1 LWKEEAAML
10 KGISHIGIAVRNLD
24 EAIKVYTEALG
35 AELEE
40 IQRAP
45 EAGMA
50 AAMLSL
56 GDDKIELMEPIGTEG
71 TIAKFLESRGE
82 GIQHICIEV
91 DDIDKELESLSTKG
105 IRLIDK
111 EAREGIEGRIA
122 FIHPKSMN
130 GVLIELVE
138 KATS

>member
-1 LWKEEAAML
+1 ML
-10 KGISHIGIAVRNLD
+10 KGISHIGIAVKNLD

-35 AELEE
+35 AQLEE
-40 IQRAP
+40 VQRAP

-50 AAMLSL
+50 AAMLSV
-56 GDDKIELMEPIGTEG
+56 GSNKIELIEPIGTEG
-71 TIAKFLESRGE
+71 AIAKFLESRGE

-91 DDIDKELESLSTKG
+91 DDIDKTLESLSAKG
-105 IRLIDK
+105 IRLIDEK
-111 EAREGIEGRIA
+111 AREGLEGRIA

-138 KATS
+138 ISKS